1 MQDQVLMLRE
11 LGMPKKKKK
20 KTYFTFSNNTLSFS
34 KKIKNTTLFMLP
46 IHFTTHSI
54 SQFLFLNKTQ

>member
-20 KTYFTFSNNTLSFS
+20 HILHSQTILYHFQ
-34 KKIKNTTLFMLP
+34 KKKNTTLFILP

>member
-11 LGMPKKKKK
+11 LGMPKKKK

-34 KKIKNTTLFMLP
+34 KKIKNTTLFILP

>member
-20 KTYFTFSNNTLSFS
+20 NIFYILKQYFIIF
-34 KKIKNTTLFMLP
+34 KKKNTTLFILP

>member
-11 LGMPKKKKK
+11 LGMPKKKNI
-20 KTYFTFSNNTLSFS
+20 YFTFSNNTLSFS
-34 KKIKNTTLFMLP
+34 KKIKNTTLFILP